1 MDRYAEK
8 LDRGQDEALRRTK
21 MMRVEDMDG
30 YTLGYEEWWLDE
42 DGYPTHPVEA
52 DNERPGL
59 A

>member
-1 MDRYAEK
+1 
-8 LDRGQDEALRRTK
+8 